1 MEGDV
6 SSLEISKQKKRH
18 SYRCPQSDE
27 SASVGLWYYSAV
39 SNIYHMDVNQKIV
52 LFSVVY

>member
-1 MEGDV
+1 MEGDI